1 KQNYGAICTTYLYSA
16 PKYRFIFNIDYGIN
30 FNRILLNSYFNTIL
44 HLNIFTENIKRKAI
58 YMQPKLSDFLLDLHQ
73 SLAETPKLFY

>member
-1 KQNYGAICTTYLYSA
+1 MPFAFEY
-16 PKYRFIFNIDYGIN
+16 
-30 FNRILLNSYFNTIL
+30 
-44 HLNIFTENIKRKAI
+44 FTENIKRKAI